1 MTEDPTLYQ
10 VGPLKQLLALMDE
23 GRIDPPP
30 YQVMPL
36 DQVAEAQRQVAT
48 GHVRG
53 KILLDLTQ

>member
-1 MTEDPTLYQ
+1 MSTLQ
-10 VGPLKQLLALMDE
+10 E
-23 GRIDPPP
+23 RISEI
-30 YQVMPL
+30 QERTRREMRTLPL